1 MAGSTIYNSTDGP
14 LLIDRAGRVLGARE
28 RLEDVDVDSSPV
40 AGHIKAGR
48 LVVVDTSP
56 ADDDSDVADDPQPE
70 APEAAPTKP
79 RNRRGTTSTQ
89 EG

>member
-1 MAGSTIYNSTDGP
+1 MAGSTIYNVTHGP

-70 APEAAPTKP
+70 APEPTSRKG
-79 RNRRGTTSTQ
+79 RRSSTTTTQ